1 MSHFG
6 IWTKFLKDSKKPSHD
21 GKTCLN
27 FYSIISFPVLDSWV
41 SCYHLNSSWEVRRK
55 MLRNL
60 LWLKQ
65 PPLGTTINHWSQ
77 SRGNFLMRSNEW
89 KWLTESKKLRYDDIF
104 RRTISLCQVFSLKFF
119 FFSFFLAFMYESSI
133 LFFLQ
138 LARKSNCLK
147 PRGEGKCLQFTKLKT
162 LKI

>member
-21 GKTCLN
+21 RKTCLN
-27 FYSIISFPVLDSWV
+27 FYSIISFPVLDSWA

-104 RRTISLCQVFSLKFF
+104 RRTISLCQVFSLNFF
-119 FFSFFLAFMYESSI
+119 FFSFFLAFMYESSV

-147 PRGEGKCLQFTKLKT
+147 PGGEGKCLQFTKLKT

>member
-119 FFSFFLAFMYESSI
+119 FFLLSFLLSCMRVASYSSCNWPES
-133 LFFLQ
+133 Q
-138 LARKSNCLK
+138 
-147 PRGEGKCLQFTKLKT
+147 TV
-162 LKI
+162 

>member
-6 IWTKFLKDSKKPSHD
+6 IRTKFLKDSKKPSHD

-27 FYSIISFPVLDSWV
+27 FYSIISFPVLDSLV
-41 SCYHLNSSWEVRRK
+41 SCYHLNSSWGVRRK

-77 SRGNFLMRSNEW
+77 SRGNFLVRSNEW
-89 KWLTESKKLRYDDIF
+89 KWLTESKKQRYDDTF
-104 RRTISLCQVFSLKFF
+104 RRTIPLCQVLFSLKFF
-119 FFSFFLAFMYESSI
+119 LLAFMYESSF

-147 PRGEGKCLQFTKLKT
+147 QGVKESVFSLLNSKL
-162 LKI
+162 

>member
-6 IWTKFLKDSKKPSHD
+6 IWTKFLKDFKKPSHD

-27 FYSIISFPVLDSWV
+27 FYSIISFPVLDSWG
-41 SCYHLNSSWEVRRK
+41 SCYLNSSWEVRRK

-77 SRGNFLMRSNEW
+77 SRGNFLVRSNEW

-104 RRTISLCQVFSLKFF
+104 RRTISLCQVLFSLKFF
-119 FFSFFLAFMYESSI
+119 FFLAFMYESSV

-138 LARKSNCLK
+138 LAKKSNCLK
-147 PRGEGKCLQFTKLKT
+147 QGVKENVFSLPNSEL
-162 LKI
+162 